1 MRIALIVAGL
11 LLSLAAQPQD
21 IYKWVDKDGIV
32 HYSDQPGS
40 PDAELIPYPGF
51 GYTPPEDAEPPQL
64 YESERRDP
72 TPAGPTYQSLRI
84 LSPSQDEVFYGGDV
98 AVSVQLELDRDLRP
112 GDSIV
117 VFLDG
122 QRVEESAGLSTTL
135 TDLTRG
141 THFLRA
147 AVTDEGGSAVITS
160 PQVTFHLR
168 QATIATPPSGPA
180 VPPRP
185 RPPTT
190 PPRPTPLPGR

>member
-1 MRIALIVAGL
+1 MRTALIVAGL
-11 LLSLAAQPQD
+11 LVSLAAQPQD

-40 PDAELIPYPGF
+40 PDAELIPTPGL
-51 GYTPPEDAEPPQL
+51 GYTPPQDAEPPEL
-64 YESERRDP
+64 YQSERRDGP
-72 TPAGPTYQSLRI
+72 PAGPTYRSLRI

-98 AVSVQLELDRDLRP
+98 SVSVQLELDRDLRP
-112 GDSIV
+112 GDSVV

-122 QRVEESAGLSTTL
+122 QRVAQSTGLSTTL

-147 AVTDEGGSAVITS
+147 AVTDERGSAVITS
-160 PQVTFHLR
+160 PQVNFHLR

-180 VPPRP
+180 VSPRP
-185 RPPTT
+185 RPPTV
-190 PPRPTPLPGR
+190 PPRPTPRPGR

>member
-1 MRIALIVAGL
+1 MRIPLIVAGL
-11 LLSLAAQPQD
+11 LVSLAAQPQD

-40 PDAELIPYPGF
+40 PDAELIPHPGL

-64 YESERRDP
+64 YESGRRD
-72 TPAGPTYQSLRI
+72 GPPVGPSYQALRI

-98 AVSVQLELDRDLRP
+98 SVSVQLQLDRDLRP
-112 GDSIV
+112 GDSVV

-122 QRVEESAGLSTTL
+122 ERVQESPALSATL

-141 THFLRA
+141 THFVRA
-147 AVTDEGGSAVITS
+147 AVTDENGSAVITS

-168 QATIATPPSGPA
+168 QATISTPPTGPS
-180 VPPRP
+180 VRPPI

-190 PPRPTPLPGR
+190 PPRPTPRPTR